1 MRNLRHPYKIKT
13 KIQLKDGSIYWK
25 RWLYFRPTLSLDVD
39 IITNLKWKNLFSS
52 LYKKHLIDLK

>member
-39 IITNLKWKNLFSS
+39 IITNLKWKNLFLS
-52 LYKKHLIDLK
+52 LYKKHLLDLK